1 MTGRSFFN
9 CKTVSAENRPD
20 RRKMHKE
27 NDAPVSAYAE
37 GDSGIVLA
45 TQGTEPFCNK

>member
-1 MTGRSFFN
+1 
-9 CKTVSAENRPD
+9 
-20 RRKMHKE
+20 MHKE

-45 TQGTEPFCNK
+45 TQGTEPFCNILQVTINNNDRIHVLCL